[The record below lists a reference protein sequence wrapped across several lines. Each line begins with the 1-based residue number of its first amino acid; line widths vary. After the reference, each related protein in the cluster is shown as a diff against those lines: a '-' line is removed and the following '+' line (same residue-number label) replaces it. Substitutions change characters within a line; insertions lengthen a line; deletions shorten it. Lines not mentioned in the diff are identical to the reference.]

1 MSPLTPLESAHS
13 YLQRGWMPLPIP
25 FKSKNPNFSGW
36 QNFRITEGELA
47 TRFNGQSQNIG
58 VLLGLP
64 SSGLLD
70 IDLDCTFA
78 VALAQAF
85 LPQTGAIFGR
95 DSKRCSHWL
104 YYSELATRKF
114 SDPLAD
120 SNQSEA
126 GRGKTMLVEIRSTG
140 AQTVFPGSV
149 HPSGEAITWDSDNE
163 PTIVDAREL
172 EHAVARLAS
181 ATLLARHWPMG
192 SRNDAANALAGGL
205 LRSGWSEDDTEHF
218 IEAVCVAAG
227 DEETRSRIK
236 TVCYTHRKLAAGAHA
251 TGWPTLANIIGQSNV
266 DRVREWLGLRSG
278 EDREQTREDSAQV
291 AWPMLHTAALH
302 GVAGD
307 FVRLVE
313 PHSEADPVAL
323 LVQFIVA
330 FGSLIGRN
338 AHFVAEADRHYTN
351 IFAVL
356 VGDTGTGRKGTAWGQ
371 AKRIFE
377 TLDETWAR
385 ECLAGGMSSGE
396 GLIYNVRDAVLS
408 TKPIKADGRATG
420 VDEVVIADK
429 GVTDKRLL
437 VFEGEFASVLRA
449 QGREG
454 NTLSMVIRN
463 LWDTGDA
470 RSMVKTA
477 PTRTTGAHVS
487 IIGHITKD
495 ELLSCLDAVESVNG
509 YVNRFLWLC
518 SRRSKFLPR
527 GGRISLE
534 NFAPLIRS
542 LSASVGY
549 ARSIGEMTFD
559 EAAGNMWDAMY
570 IGLETGRT
578 GLLGKVT
585 QRASPY
591 VLRLSCLYAL
601 LDCSETVRRE
611 HLEAALALWK
621 YAEDSAR
628 YIFGER
634 SGDRVADDLRR
645 ALSEAEGDGLTRTD
659 ISNLFGRN
667 VSAARISG
675 ALASLA
681 EAGLAY
687 SRSERKPGVKRPVER
702 WFASVPKP
710 VVPDEVN
717 EFNEIDNAEGGL
729 NSSNSC
735 NSYPVEENNASASG
749 RL

>member
-1 MSPLTPLESAHS
+1 MSTPLEVARS
-13 YLQRGWMPLPIP
+13 YLQRGWMPLPVP
-25 FKSKNPNFSGW
+25 FRSKNPGFTGW
-36 QNFRITEGELA
+36 QNFAVSDTDLPRH
-47 TRFNGQSQNIG
+47 FNGRQQNIG
-58 VLLGLP
+58 VLLGVA
-64 SSGLLD
+64 SGNLTD
-70 IDLDCTFA
+70 VDLDCAEA
-78 VALAQAF
+78 VALAPHF
-85 LPQTGAIFGR
+85 LPATAAIFGR
-95 DSKRCSHWL
+95 QTRPRSHWL
-104 YYSELATRKF
+104 YVAAIPRKVSFTAPDGTRLLELLT
-114 SDPLAD
+114 
-120 SNQSEA
+120 NGQQS
-126 GRGKTMLVEIRSTG
+126 I
-140 AQTVFPGSV
+140 FPGSA
-149 HPSGEAITWDSDNE
+149 HKDTGELVRWYEEGD
-163 PTIVDAREL
+163 PTRVSEADLLRSIR
-172 EHAVARLAS
+172 RLAA
-181 ATLLARHWPMG
+181 ATLLARCWPSEG
-192 SRNDAANALAGGL
+192 SRQEAALALAGGL
-205 LRSGWSEDDTEHF
+205 LRAEWLEDETARF
-218 IEAVCVAAG
+218 IESVCAAAG
-227 DEETRSRIK
+227 DEETRSRIN
-236 TVCYTHRKLAAGAHA
+236 TVCYTLRKLTAGTHA
-251 TGWPTLANIIGQSNV
+251 TGWPTLAGIIGQGIV
-266 DRVREWLGLRSG
+266 DRLREWLGLRDS
-278 EDREQTREDSAQV
+278 RTKEQSREDSPQL
-291 AWPMLHTAALH
+291 AWPMLHPAALY

-323 LVQFIVA
+323 LMQFIVA
-330 FGSLIGRN
+330 FGNLIGRN
-338 AHFVAEADRHYTN
+338 AHFVAEADKHYTN

-377 TLDETWAR
+377 ALDEAWAR
-385 ECLAGGMSSGE
+385 DCLAGGMSSGE

-408 TKPIKADGRATG
+408 TKPIKADGHSTG
-420 VDEVVIADK
+420 VDEVVITDK
-429 GVTDKRLL
+429 GIADKRLL

-454 NTLSMVIRN
+454 NTLSMVIPN

-495 ELLSCLDAVESVNG
+495 ELRSCLDAVESVNG

-534 NFAPLIRS
+534 NFAPLIRH

-549 ARSIGEMTFD
+549 ARAVGEVSFD
-559 EAAGNMWDAMY
+559 EAAGSMWDAVY

-659 ISNLFGRN
+659 INNLFGRN

-702 WFASVPKP
+702 WFVAASKSSVAN
-710 VVPDEVN
+710 EVN
-717 EFNEIDNAEGGL
+717 EFNEVDNEDGGL

-735 NSYPVEENNASASG
+735 NSYPVEEKTNGSASAQ
-749 RL
+749 L

>member
-1 MSPLTPLESAHS
+1 MSIPLEVARS
-13 YLQRGWMPLPIP
+13 YLRRGWMPLPVP
-25 FKSKNPNFSGW
+25 YRSKNPGFTGW
-36 QNFRITEGELA
+36 QNFAVDEAELPNH
-47 TRFNGQSQNIG
+47 FNGRQQNIG
-58 VLLGLP
+58 VLLGAA
-64 SSGLLD
+64 SGNLAD
-70 IDLDCTFA
+70 VDLDCTEA
-78 VALAQAF
+78 VTLAPHF
-85 LPQTGAIFGR
+85 LPNTAAVFGR
-95 DSKRCSHWL
+95 QTRPCSHWL
-104 YYSELATRKF
+104 YVAPIPRKVSFTAPDGTRLLELLT
-114 SDPLAD
+114 
-120 SNQSEA
+120 NGQQS
-126 GRGKTMLVEIRSTG
+126 I
-140 AQTVFPGSV
+140 FPGSA
-149 HPSGEAITWDSDNE
+149 HKDTGELVRWYEEGDPACVSEADLLSSI
-163 PTIVDAREL
+163 R
-172 EHAVARLAS
+172 RLAA
-181 ATLLARHWPMG
+181 ATLLARCWPPEG
-192 SRNDAANALAGGL
+192 SRQDTALALAGGL
-205 LRSGWSEDDTEHF
+205 LRAGWSEGETEHF
-218 IEAVCVAAG
+218 IEPVCVAAG
-227 DEETRSRIK
+227 DEETRSRVK
-236 TVCYTHRKLAAGAHA
+236 TVCHTLRKITAEARA

-266 DRVREWLGLRSG
+266 GRIREWLGLRGG
-278 EDREQTREDSAQV
+278 EDREQTREDTVRA
-291 AWPMLHTAALH
+291 AWPILHPAALH

-323 LVQFIVA
+323 LVQFVVA

-385 ECLAGGMSSGE
+385 DCLAGGMSSGE

-420 VDEVVIADK
+420 VDEVVIVDK

-495 ELLSCLDAVESVNG
+495 ELRSCLDAVESVNG

-549 ARSIGEMTFD
+549 ARSVGEMTFD
-559 EAAGNMWDAMY
+559 EAAGNMWDAVY

-659 ISNLFGRN
+659 INNLFGRN

-710 VVPDEVN
+710 AAPNEVN
-717 EFNEIDNAEGGL
+717 EFDNAEGGL

-735 NSYPVEENNASASG
+735 NSYPVEENNAGASG
-749 RL
+749 QL